1 MSTTPEE
8 FLGQILTDGQWV
20 DYARGTETASRRWQA
35 DDPKNRR
42 VVDWIDKA
50 KVIVAPT
57 PEPRFYTYD
66 DLHKAITPIEGSD
79 DLGAYWY
86 AFGRLDQGHAP
97 VAGQL
102 HAENNPSPT
111 STAWLFG
118 SMWMQ
123 LQREYRDPEH
133 ERTYSPGMEPAWE
146 NFVQSAGHSLDR
158 QR

>member
-20 DYARGTETASRRWQA
+20 DYARGHEAESRTWQA
-35 DDPKNRR
+35 ADPKHRR
-42 VVDWIDKA
+42 VVDWINKS

-57 PEPRFYTYD
+57 PEPRHFTYEEM
-66 DLHKAITPIEGSD
+66 HQAITAIEASD
-79 DLGAYWY
+79 DLAAYWY

-97 VAGQL
+97 VAAQL
-102 HAENNPSPT
+102 HAENNPSAT

-123 LQREYRDPEH
+123 VQRELRDPNH
-133 ERTYSPGMEPAWE
+133 ERRHSPSMPGAWD
-146 NFVQSAGHSLDR
+146 NFVASGGRTLDR
-158 QR
+158 QH